1 MLTKLKLRFTVA
13 AILISALILSIV
25 MAAIIFVSSLEV
37 WLGIKRTVEYSLD
50 QVRFTNN
57 QILGIEDSEC
67 MIILYANDQYYTAR
81 SELYTEEE
89 QRDLINEMLRPH
101 QENHFIFD
109 GHDYVFGIREQDNV
123 LIYAVYDATG
133 ELGAVNH
140 IWKIVLIAYV
150 IVLVVVAI
158 VASRLSN
165 MVLKPVNDALQK
177 QKDLIANASHELKT
191 PITIIETDLTLA
203 RNGIEETSESHKW
216 LNGIETQT
224 KRMNSLVKEML
235 ELSRLESN
243 LTMNVDKVAFSDLI
257 ESMTLELEAG
267 CFEKAITLNSDIAS
281 GVIVYSDEEKLRR
294 LISIL
299 LNNAYKYT
307 PDGGSITVKME
318 NKKSQVIV
326 SVSNTGEGISPEK
339 LPHIFERFYKV
350 DESHTGESNSF
361 GLGLAIAKSLIDSL
375 GGWIQCESVVNDYT
389 TFKFMVPANLRRPD
403 KPDKSVE

>member
-37 WLGIKRTVEYSLD
+37 WLGINRTVEYSLD

-89 QRDLINEMLRPH
+89 QRGLINEMLRPH
-101 QENHFIFD
+101 QEKHFIFD
-109 GHDYVFGIREQDNV
+109 GHDYVFGIREQGNV

-133 ELGAVNH
+133 EFVAVNH

-150 IVLVVVAI
+150 VVLVVVAI

-203 RNGIEETSESHKW
+203 RGGIEENSESHKW

-243 LTMNVDKVAFSDLI
+243 LTMNVDKVTFSDLI

-326 SVSNTGEGISPEK
+326 SVSNTGEGIPPEK

-375 GGWIQCESVVNDYT
+375 GGWIKCESVVNDYT

-403 KPDKSVE
+403 KPVKSVE

>member
-1 MLTKLKLRFTVA
+1 MLTKLRLRFAVA
-13 AILISALILSIV
+13 ATLISALILSIV

-37 WLGIKRTVEYSLD
+37 WLGINRTVEYSLD
-50 QVRFTNN
+50 QVRFSNN
-57 QILGIEDSEC
+57 QIVGIEDSDC

-89 QRDLINEMLRPH
+89 QKGLINEMLRPH
-101 QENHFIFD
+101 QEKHFIFD
-109 GHDYVFGIREQDNV
+109 GHDYFFGTREQGNI

-133 ELGAVNH
+133 ELVAINH

-150 IVLVVVAI
+150 VVLVVVAI
-158 VASRLSN
+158 VALRLSS

-191 PITIIETDLTLA
+191 PITIIETDLALA
-203 RNGIEETSESHKW
+203 RNGIEEASESHKW

-235 ELSRLESN
+235 ELSKLESN

-267 CFEKAITLNSDIAS
+267 CFEKTIALNSDIAS

-307 PDGGSITVKME
+307 TDGGSITVKME

-326 SVSNTGEGISPEK
+326 SISNTGEGIPPEK

-375 GGWIQCESVVNDYT
+375 GGWIKCESVVNDHT
-389 TFKFMVPANLRRPD
+389 TFRFMVPANLRRPD

>member
-37 WLGIKRTVEYSLD
+37 WLGINRTVEHSLD

-89 QRDLINEMLRPH
+89 QRGLINEMLRPH
-101 QENHFIFD
+101 QEKHFIFD
-109 GHDYVFGIREQDNV
+109 GHDYVFGIREQGNV

-133 ELGAVNH
+133 ELVAVNH

-326 SVSNTGEGISPEK
+326 SVSNTGEGIPPEK

-375 GGWIQCESVVNDYT
+375 GGWIKCESVVNDYT

>member
-1 MLTKLKLRFTVA
+1 MLTKLKLRFTAA

-25 MAAIIFVSSLEV
+25 MAAIIFVSGLEV
-37 WLGIKRTVEYSLD
+37 WLGINRTVEYSLEHI
-50 QVRFTNN
+50 RFTNN
-57 QILGIEDSEC
+57 EIFGIEESEC

-81 SELYTEEE
+81 SELYTEDE
-89 QRDLINEMLRPH
+89 QIELIEEMLRPH
-101 QENHFIFD
+101 QEKHFIYD
-109 GHDYVFGIREQDNV
+109 GHDYIFGTRSQDNIV
-123 LIYAVYDATG
+123 IYAVYDATG
-133 ELGAVNH
+133 ELAAIDH
-140 IWKIVLIAYV
+140 IWKIVLIAY
-150 IVLVVVAI
+150 LVVLLVVA
-158 VASRLSN
+158 VVSSSLSN

-191 PITIIETDLTLA
+191 PITIIETDLALV
-203 RNGIEETSESHKW
+203 RKGIDSNSESHKW

-243 LTMNVDKVAFSDLI
+243 LTMNVDKVEFSDLI

-267 CFEKAITLNSDIAS
+267 CFEKSISLNSDIAT

-294 LISIL
+294 LISVL

-307 PDGGSITVKME
+307 PDGGGITVKME
-318 NKKSQVIV
+318 NKKNQAIV
-326 SVSNTGEGISPEK
+326 SITNTGEGIPPEK
-339 LPHIFERFYKV
+339 IPHIFERFYKG

-361 GLGLAIAKSLIDSL
+361 GLGLAIAKSLVDSL
-375 GGWIQCESVVNDYT
+375 GGWIKCDSVMNEYT

-403 KPDKSVE
+403 KPEKAVE